1 MKKTLI
7 TVAVAAAVAAVG
19 GLLFGLDPV
28 ETFKFIAGMFG
39 A

>member
-7 TVAVAAAVAAVG
+7 TVAVAAAIAAAG
-19 GLLFGLDPV
+19 GLLFGLDPK
-28 ETFKFIAGMFG
+28 ETFLFIAGMFG